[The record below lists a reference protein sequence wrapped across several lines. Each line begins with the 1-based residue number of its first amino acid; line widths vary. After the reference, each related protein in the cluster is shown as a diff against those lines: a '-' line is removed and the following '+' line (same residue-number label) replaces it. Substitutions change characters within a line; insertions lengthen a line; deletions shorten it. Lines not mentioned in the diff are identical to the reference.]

1 MNAEG
6 GNNVG
11 REMSL
16 NLNIL
21 LLIYSF
27 LFIYLLSRQLKM
39 KVWEL
44 GEKKQ
49 LEIFRA
55 NQHD

>member
-11 REMSL
+11 REVSL

-21 LLIYSF
+21 LLIYEFS
-27 LFIYLLSRQLKM
+27 FIYLLSWQLKM

-49 LEIFRA
+49 SDVFRT
-55 NQHD
+55 N